1 MAEVNFSD
9 LIASSRPR
17 RKLTKIGTFIL
28 IGFVLLI
35 WSLLAAPDTERGQL
49 VPLLLSLAILI
60 GLGTSI
66 ITSTRRRKG
75 LAKWS
80 RQASDLCLEEKWSQA
95 IEPLRQLLGK
105 PVPLA
110 QIRYQGLL
118 ELAGVAEHTGQLAG
132 ATEIYEAIA
141 QEQSQGLLGSL
152 ALVGKA
158 IVLLKLD
165 QLADADIIIRRLEVS
180 VQSRSLKS
188 LVLLGRMYQ
197 QIKTGHYA
205 DALAESSDKCE
216 LARIGMSTKAAY
228 VYALLGLACRRQEMS
243 TSNDQ
248 ETCESPGASGKN
260 AEVFWEQATMLLGPD
275 ILAEKFPELIEL
287 KEAYPSAP
295 PLPGTSLG

>member
-1 MAEVNFSD
+1 MAEVDFTD

-28 IGFVLLI
+28 IGFILLI
-35 WSLLAAPDTERGQL
+35 WSLLTSSETEQGQL
-49 VPLLLSLAILI
+49 IRMLLSLAILV
-60 GLGTSI
+60 GLGISVI
-66 ITSTRRRKG
+66 SSVTRRKC
-75 LAKWS
+75 LAKCS
-80 RQASDLCLEEKWSQA
+80 QQASDLCLQEKWSQA
-95 IEPLRQLLGK
+95 IEPLRRLLGK

-141 QEQSQGLLGSL
+141 QEQPQGLLGSL

-165 QLADADIIIRRLEVS
+165 QLADADTIIRRLEVS
-180 VQSRSLKS
+180 VESRSLKS
-188 LVLLGRMYQ
+188 LVLLGRLYQ

-243 TSNDQ
+243 PLSDQ
-248 ETCESPGASGKN
+248 EAGESPGAGGKN
-260 AEVFWEQATMLLGPD
+260 AEVFWQQATMLLGPD

-295 PLPGTSLG
+295 PLPGTSQG